1 MIDPSKYVAID
12 CEMVGLGPNGFESGL
27 ARCSI
32 VDYSGTVIY
41 DKFIKPDGK
50 ITDFR
55 TPVSGI
61 RPLDMDTALPYPIA
75 REEVSTN
82 FIQILKII
90 QGKIIVGHDPRSD
103 FRVLKTDI
111 SNYAIR
117 DTSSC
122 KLLIMKARLKT
133 DRRASLKSLCQNL
146 LGKRIQDSHKGHS
159 SVEDAS
165 AAMELFKLVD
175 IMWEMHLREGRK
187 VEIVNRFE
195 NRNRYQ

>member
-75 REEVSTN
+75 REE
-82 FIQILKII
+82 ILKII

-111 SNYAIR
+111 SDYAIR

-146 LGKRIQDSHKGHS
+146 LGKRIQDSYRGHS

-175 IMWEMHLREGRK
+175 IVWELHLREGRR

>member
-1 MIDPSKYVAID
+1 MVDPSKYVAID
-12 CEMVGLGPNGFESGL
+12 CEMVGLGPRGSESGL

-41 DKFIKPDGK
+41 DEFIKPDGK

-55 TPVSGI
+55 TRVSGV
-61 RPLDMDTALPYPIA
+61 RPLDMDTAVPYHIA
-75 REEVSTN
+75 REE
-82 FIQILKII
+82 ILKII

-103 FRVLKTDI
+103 FRVLKTEI
-111 SNYAIR
+111 SDYAVR

-122 KLLIMKARLKT
+122 RLLITKAKLKA
-133 DRRASLKSLCQNL
+133 DRRASLKILCQNL
-146 LGKRIQDSHKGHS
+146 LGKRIQDSYRGHS
-159 SVEDAS
+159 SVEDAK

-175 IMWEMHLREGRK
+175 RTWELHLRQGRQ

-195 NRNRYQ
+195 NQY

>member
-1 MIDPSKYVAID
+1 MVDCSKYIAID

-32 VDYSGTVIY
+32 VDYSGSVIY
-41 DKFIKPDGK
+41 DKFIKPDGR

-61 RPLDMDTALPYPIA
+61 RPLDMDTALPYLVA
-75 REEVSTN
+75 REE
-82 FIQILKII
+82 ILKII

-111 SNYAIR
+111 SDYAIR

-122 KLLIMKARLKT
+122 RLLITMAKLKT
-133 DRRASLKSLCQNL
+133 DRRASLKILCQTL
-146 LGKRIQDSHKGHS
+146 LGKRIQDSYRGHS
-159 SVEDAS
+159 SVEDAK

-175 IMWEMHLREGRK
+175 KTWELHLKQGRK

-195 NRNRYQ
+195 NRH